1 MSGKKQE
8 RRLSSSPSRRRMESE
23 LFVGLDVHKR
33 SVVATVLDQQGNR
46 VDQSSFGSRNSELI
60 SYLDGLSGRKHVVL
74 EACNVWEH
82 FYDAAVSTGA
92 EVTLAH
98 PYRVRLISEAS
109 LKSDKV
115 DSQTLAELLRLR
127 GIPMAYAPD
136 AEIRVLRQLIRDR
149 AFYKRE
155 ETGIKGHIYSALLRK
170 GIPYDEG
177 LLGLKRK
184 REELRSSQLP
194 EVDRGLDALNR
205 FDEVTKALDQEIHKA
220 FLKSKEAQLLETI
233 PGIGEFTAVALVAE
247 LCPIDRFPNVEKL
260 CSYAGLVPTNH
271 QSGES
276 SYQGHLKTDSNH
288 LVKWLMVEA
297 AWSHRHWADKR
308 SDVTKVARRV
318 SRRSGKQKGNVAGA
332 HKLMKIVYAVLKR
345 GTPYTPDRPSSGV
358 CPAES

>member
-1 MSGKKQE
+1 
-8 RRLSSSPSRRRMESE
+8 MESE
-23 LFVGLDVHKR
+23 VFVGLDVHKK
-33 SVVATVLDQQGNR
+33 SVVATVLDREGNR
-46 VDQSSFGSRNSELI
+46 LDQSSFGSSDFELI
-60 SYLDGLSGRKHVVL
+60 AYLDRIQGRKHVVL

-82 FYDAAVSTGA
+82 FYDAVASTDAV
-92 EVTLAH
+92 VTLAH

-115 DSQTLAELLRLR
+115 DSETLAELLRLH

-136 AEIRVLRQLIRDR
+136 AEIRALRQLVRDR

-155 ETGIKGHIYSALLRK
+155 ETGIKGHVYAALLRK

-184 REELRSSQLP
+184 REELRDHQLP

-205 FDEVTKALDQEIHKA
+205 LDEITKALDDEVHQA
-220 FLKSKEAQLLETI
+220 FLKSTDAQLLETI

-247 LCPIDRFPNVEKL
+247 LCPIDRFPNVERL

-297 AWSHRHWADKR
+297 SWSHRHWADKR

-318 SRRSGKQKGNVAGA
+318 TRRGGKQKGNVAGA
-332 HKLMKIVYAVLKR
+332 HKLLKIVYAVLKR
-345 GTPYTPDRPSSGV
+345 RTPYTPDRPSSGV
-358 CPAES
+358 GAAES